1 MFFEKAEVVWS
12 GWILRTETVQEGMN
26 MEMDYVFMTRS
37 YWLEM
42 SIPKV
47 EVQKKYTEYFGR
59 DDSVILDRKDAIVYL
74 SNITGRIQ
82 SKLTDYM
89 KSSNTCVLI
98 KDLYKILDKAYH
110 FYFRQKEARNELV
123 KLNIQDGDITD
134 TFEENRNK
142 SRNVIDSVNLWLENC
157 LIFQENIDETYDPTS
172 FELNQEL
179 FVEMYIYGLASQA
192 LSLISMSQK
201 FGEKE
206 LYTGIEIHPNEDT
219 PIEII
224 KYHPVIYYNTALTGN
239 QNVLNNDTELAKAD
253 ETDFGQGF
261 KETYKV
267 GFIDSLRIMST
278 LQKELLRNGQY
289 AMTIINR
296 EQFIGEIN
304 RYGVVDGEAFFE
316 AFVLTKEK
324 VLSQLKKNDPIIWIM
339 NSNKYRHEIRPFMCL
354 DNDRIYISHC
364 AMEQTKHL
372 WRSIYLN
379 GGMCYSN
386 DKDPLTRAIEKRNEE
401 LSDRLVAIL
410 RSKLRAHYN
419 ATIDEI
425 DVRYD
430 RIFGIKDIDYGDFDL
445 VFYTKDTNELF
456 LIEAKFFSD
465 SLNNSGVISDYEKM
479 FKENGY
485 YEHCR
490 RRYDLVMCEKDKMK
504 SFLEVGSE
512 VKAHFLFVSSKP
524 LEIEFQD
531 SDEIVTF
538 PCLSIFDKYIDG
550 KLLPETGD
558 APMRPVHIL

>member
-1 MFFEKAEVVWS
+1 
-12 GWILRTETVQEGMN
+12 
-26 MEMDYVFMTRS
+26 MDYLFMTRS

-42 SIPKV
+42 SVPESKV
-47 EVQKKYTEYFGR
+47 KEKYAEYFGN
-59 DDSVILDRKDAIVYL
+59 DDFLISDRKDSIVFL
-74 SNITGRIQ
+74 SNITGQIQ
-82 SKLTDYM
+82 SRLTDYM

-98 KDLYKILDKAYH
+98 KDLYKILDEAYH
-110 FYFRQKEARNELV
+110 FYYRQKEARNELV
-123 KLNIQDGDITD
+123 KLNVRDGDIID

-157 LIFQENIDETYDPTS
+157 LLYQEKVEETYDSAS
-172 FELNQEL
+172 FELNQDL
-179 FVEMYIYGLASQA
+179 FIEMYIYGLASQA

-201 FGEKE
+201 FGEKD
-206 LYTGIEIHPNEDT
+206 LYTGIKIHPKEDA
-219 PIEII
+219 PMELI

-239 QNVLNNDTELAKAD
+239 QNALNNDIELAKAD
-253 ETDFGQGF
+253 ETDFGKGF

-278 LQKELLRNGQY
+278 LQAELLRNGQY

-304 RYGVVDGEAFFE
+304 KYGVVDGETFFK
-316 AFVLTKEK
+316 AFVLTKDK
-324 VLSQLKKNDPIIWIM
+324 ILSQLKKNDPIIWVM

-372 WRSIYLN
+372 WCSIYLN

-401 LSDRLVAIL
+401 LSDRLVALI
-410 RSKLRAHYN
+410 RDKLRAHFN
-419 ATIDEI
+419 ATVDEI

-430 RIFGIKDIDYGDFDL
+430 RIFGMKEIDYGDFDL

-465 SLNNSGVISDYEKM
+465 SLNNSGVISDHEKM

-490 RRYDLVMCEKDKMK
+490 KRYDLVLCEKDKMK
-504 SFLEVGSE
+504 SYLGVESE
-512 VKAHFLFVSSKP
+512 VKAHFLFISSKP

-531 SDEIVTF
+531 SDEIVAF

-558 APMRPVHIL
+558 VPMRPVHIL

>member
-1 MFFEKAEVVWS
+1 
-12 GWILRTETVQEGMN
+12 
-26 MEMDYVFMTRS
+26 MDYIFMTRS

-42 SIPKV
+42 SISKV
-47 EVQKKYTEYFGR
+47 KVQKKYTEYFGR
-59 DDSVILDRKDAIVYL
+59 DDFVISDRKDAIVYL

-82 SKLTDYM
+82 SKLTNYM

-98 KDLYKILDKAYH
+98 KDLYKILDEAYH
-110 FYFRQKEARNELV
+110 FYYRQKEARNELV
-123 KLNIQDGDITD
+123 KLNIQDGGITD

-157 LIFQENIDETYDPTS
+157 LIFQENVDKTYDSTS

-206 LYTGIEIHPNEDT
+206 LYTGIEIHPKEDT
-219 PIEII
+219 PMEMI

-253 ETDFGQGF
+253 ETDFGRGF

-324 VLSQLKKNDPIIWIM
+324 ILSQLKKNDPIIWIM

-354 DNDRIYISHC
+354 DNDRIYVSHC

-372 WRSIYLN
+372 WCSIYLN

-386 DKDPLTRAIEKRNEE
+386 NKDPLTRAIEKRNEE
-401 LSDRLVAIL
+401 LSDRLVALL
-410 RSKLRAHYN
+410 RGKLRAHYN

-425 DVRYD
+425 DVSYD
-430 RIFGIKDIDYGDFDL
+430 RIFGIKEIDYGDFDL

-465 SLNNSGVISDYEKM
+465 SLNNSGVISDHEKM

-490 RRYDLVMCEKDKMK
+490 RRYDLVMCEKDKIK
-504 SFLEVGSE
+504 SYLGVGSE

-531 SDEIVTF
+531 SDEIVAF

-558 APMRPVHIL
+558 VPVRPVHIL

>member
-1 MFFEKAEVVWS
+1 
-12 GWILRTETVQEGMN
+12 
-26 MEMDYVFMTRS
+26 MDYIFMTRS

-42 SIPKV
+42 SVPKAK
-47 EVQKKYTEYFGR
+47 VQKKYIEYFGSS
-59 DDSVILDRKDAIVYL
+59 DFVISDRKDVIVYL
-74 SNITGRIQ
+74 SNITGQIQ

-98 KDLYKILDKAYH
+98 KDLYKILDEAYR
-110 FYFRQKEARNELV
+110 FYIRQKEARNELV
-123 KLNIQDGDITD
+123 KLNIRDGDIID

-157 LIFQENIDETYDPTS
+157 LIFQENVEEAYDSTY
-172 FELNQEL
+172 FELNQDL

-206 LYTGIEIHPNEDT
+206 LYTGIKIHPKEDT
-219 PIEII
+219 PMEII

-239 QNVLNNDTELAKAD
+239 QNVLNNDTELAQAD
-253 ETDFGQGF
+253 ETDFGRGF
-261 KETYKV
+261 KETYKIA
-267 GFIDSLRIMST
+267 FIDSLRIMRT
-278 LQKELLRNGQY
+278 LQAELLQNGQY

-324 VLSQLKKNDPIIWIM
+324 IQSQLKKNDPIIWIM

-354 DNDRIYISHC
+354 DNNRIYVSHC

-372 WRSIYLN
+372 WCSIYLN

-386 DKDPLTRAIEKRNEE
+386 EKDPLTRAIEKRNEE
-401 LSDRLVAIL
+401 LSDRLVALL
-410 RSKLRAHYN
+410 RDKLRAHYN
-419 ATIDEI
+419 ATLDEI

-430 RIFGIKDIDYGDFDL
+430 RIFGIKEIDYGDFDL

-465 SLNNSGVISDYEKM
+465 SLNNSGVISDHEKM

-490 RRYDLVMCEKDKMK
+490 RRYDLVMCERDKIK
-504 SFLEVGSE
+504 SYLGVESE

-531 SDEIVTF
+531 SDEIVVF
-538 PCLSIFDKYIDG
+538 PCLSIFDRYIDG
-550 KLLPETGD
+550 KLLPEAGD
-558 APMRPVHIL
+558 VPMRPVHIL